1 MNAPRRRVISSLSYC
16 RHAVREL
23 WDERKNLHVGGE
35 SSVPEADVAARLGEL
50 GEMLDA
56 AAIQADETRLR
67 DCLERASSDIR
78 SISISGSVPSIE
90 ESLMAIE
97 EGLLT
102 SAEAAL
108 PAAML
113 VAIQEDLARELSG
126 YAFTDE
132 ETRERTRRANFR
144 RRLRNELSIPRLS
157 LFG

>member
-1 MNAPRRRVISSLSYC
+1 
-16 RHAVREL
+16 
-23 WDERKNLHVGGE
+23 
-35 SSVPEADVAARLGEL
+35 
-50 GEMLDA
+50 
-56 AAIQADETRLR
+56 
-67 DCLERASSDIR
+67 
-78 SISISGSVPSIE
+78 
-90 ESLMAIE
+90 MAIE